1 MGEIFCGCCRSLPIR
16 EANVQVRTLSDA
28 ILTLP
33 TMCKDGQKRA
43 KVLVAFSNGFMIK
56 LLRSL
61 YSYRELMR
69 VLVWKNVTLR
79 YKQSHL
85 GLLWVILRPLVL
97 VAMFM
102 VVRSFVGIDSGP
114 VPYALL
120 TYCAMVPWVFFQEAA
135 TDGVGSVVGHAN
147 LIKKIYFPREIF
159 PLASLFTKTVEL
171 GIGLAVLAL
180 MMLWYQWA
188 PGWNALWVLP
198 LLVYTM
204 LVALTISLAGAA
216 LNVFSR
222 DLSQA
227 VPLLLGLAM
236 YLSPVM
242 YPLTLVQ
249 RALVQNQ
256 MAGNASD
263 MLYHLYTLNPMVGVI
278 TNMQRCL
285 LADEAPDWAIVAPG
299 AALIAVLL
307 PISYWFFKRAEAYFA
322 DVI

>member
-1 MGEIFCGCCRSLPIR
+1 
-16 EANVQVRTLSDA
+16 
-28 ILTLP
+28 
-33 TMCKDGQKRA
+33 
-43 KVLVAFSNGFMIK
+43 MIK
-56 LLRSL
+56 LLQSL
-61 YSYRELMR
+61 YAYRELMR

-79 YKQSHL
+79 YKQSHA

-102 VVRSFVGIDSGP
+102 AVRSFVGIDSGA

-120 TYCAMVPWVFFQEAA
+120 TYCAMVPWIFFQEAA

-171 GIGLAVLAL
+171 GVGLAILGL
-180 MMLWYQWA
+180 MMVWYQWA
-188 PGWNALWVLP
+188 PGWHALWAVP
-198 LLVYTM
+198 LLIYTM
-204 LVALTISLAGAA
+204 MVALTISLAGAA

-242 YPLTLVQ
+242 YPLTLVE

-256 MAGNASD
+256 VAGSASD
-263 MLYHLYTLNPMVGVI
+263 LLYNLYMLNPMVGVI
-278 TNMQRCL
+278 TSMQRCL
-285 LADEAPDWAIVAPG
+285 LMGLPPDWSSIAPG
-299 AALIAVLL
+299 ASLVAVLL